1 FSTTILI
8 KALLNQGLQ
17 PFFCFAAICAI
28 VLYFLHHGKFISFVC
43 FMMLHIVFSFHDSGV
58 SNVRQKNVQGVRA
71 AKYMWLLWKK
81 GNSPCSFRSGSNH
94 I

>member
-1 FSTTILI
+1 MRMI
-8 KALLNQGLQ
+8 
-17 PFFCFAAICAI
+17 
-28 VLYFLHHGKFISFVC
+28 
-43 FMMLHIVFSFHDSGV
+43 SGV